1 MYKQTNEKFDF
12 STAELACIY
21 IKKHKIWHDSCISLH
36 PNVECCY
43 LSSEDSIPVVEIK
56 INKDATFSI
65 QPKEG
70 FKGKSCVEETKNL
83 ELVLGGE
90 KISQEKTSD
99 YYKGGPTNVRST
111 INLD

>member
-1 MYKQTNEKFDF
+1 MKQ
-12 STAELACIY
+12 
-21 IKKHKIWHDSCISLH
+21 
-36 PNVECCY
+36 
-43 LSSEDSIPVVEIK
+43 VVEIK

-99 YYKGGPTNVRST
+99 YYKGGPANVRNT
-111 INLD
+111 INLY